1 MHVYS
6 TVPIKYLLSINLLL
20 SALYQFPSNA
30 VSAQEKT
37 DCFQFVD
44 LLVDRIR
51 ETKYKEEVDLK
62 VKGLR
67 VKFRFLPK
75 GESLGASLA
84 ILKLDN
90 LRLGYLVDYGVRDEV
105 HVPGIDH
112 KLTTRVEFDYL
123 LTSLV
128 RQHDNAID
136 LRTALERS
144 IKANPKCIILVDQ
157 IPRMFE
163 VLLATNEV
171 LLRNDAIFSQIFVPQ
186 IYRYYVDCVKRLS
199 EYMPAEI
206 SQTLTIGEEDLF
218 KLKYMTYDDGTG
230 KGGEEKTSVYLCT
243 VADFLLGKVFKNG
256 NSFKDFDIV
265 FSDQRTQRLYER
277 LTNGT
282 TENSST
288 AMVVEAP
295 VENGD
300 TEGTNWYNRLIGSFK
315 NASKEY
321 FGDQEE
327 TTAGAASDLETQ
339 ANTSALTPAGHT
351 KVSAVAR
358 REEFETDT
366 QEVYFTFKNHDIFFL
381 MPKSEKP
388 ASEYGFALTELELS
402 SMEYSDPSNKE
413 GAEFDQ
419 EIKAIHQ
426 EMTKSKD
433 FFDKYIPF
441 AGNPTPWS
449 PPVKATRVLD
459 YTWQASSKDQVIML
473 TKIPAKSLVFLNTP
487 ESSLVD
493 FLRKYS
499 QSLGNQP
506 TIDIVGAQKS
516 LVSKQ
521 QFLSVDFHPS
531 ELDHLEFRTVN
542 DDLRFAKIQFTL
554 EKRVGAK
561 FELKVQPR
569 PPTQLYKVIKKLKL
583 VKVKEFMAKHGL
595 NFGLEVR
602 RLNLDNKVFIVT
614 TNEEFVVQG
623 MFSEE
628 YFKVRK
634 LLYEFIN
641 S

>member
-1 MHVYS
+1 VYS

-20 SALYQFPSNA
+20 SALYQFPSNEI
-30 VSAQEKT
+30 SAQEKT

-75 GESLGASLA
+75 GESLGASMA
-84 ILKLDN
+84 IVKLDN
-90 LRLGYLVDYGVRDEV
+90 LRLGYLVDYGVQDEV
-105 HVPGIDH
+105 HIPGIDH

-123 LTSLV
+123 LTCLS
-128 RQHDNAID
+128 RKADSTID
-136 LRTALERS
+136 LRSALERA

-157 IPRMFE
+157 IPRLFE

-171 LLRNDAIFSQIFVPQ
+171 LARNDAIFSQIFIPQ

-199 EYMPAEI
+199 EYMPTEI
-206 SQTLTIGEEDLF
+206 SQTMTIGEEDLF
-218 KLKYMTYDDGTG
+218 KLKYMTYDDGVG

-256 NSFKDFDIV
+256 GNFKEFDVV
-265 FSDQRTQRLYER
+265 FCDQKTKKVYER
-277 LTNGT
+277 LVSGT
-282 TENSST
+282 TDDT
-288 AMVVEAP
+288 PMAMVVEP
-295 VENGD
+295 PTENGD

-321 FGDQEE
+321 LGEQEE
-327 TTAGAASDLETQ
+327 TTAAGTSDLETQ
-339 ANTSALTPAGHT
+339 ANTSAVTPAGHT

-358 REEFETDT
+358 RDDFETDT

-388 ASEYGFALTELELS
+388 ASEYGFALTEIELS

-441 AGNPTPWS
+441 AGNPAPWN
-449 PPVKATRVLD
+449 PALRTTRVLE
-459 YTWQASSKDQVIML
+459 YSWQASSKDQVIML

-487 ESSLVD
+487 EPSLIG
-493 FLRKYS
+493 FFQRYS
-499 QSLGNQP
+499 QSLNSNP
-506 TIDIVGAQKS
+506 SINIVSAQKS

-531 ELDHLEFRTVN
+531 ELDHLEFVTVN

-554 EKRVGAK
+554 EKRVGSK

-569 PPTQLYKVIKKLKL
+569 PPSQLYKVIKKLKL
-583 VKVKEFMAKHGL
+583 VKVKDFMAKNGL
-595 NFGLEVR
+595 HFGLEVR
-602 RLNLDNKVFIVT
+602 RLNLGDKVFIVT